1 MFRASIPMLKA
12 LQPLGERVL
21 VKRTMAA
28 KQTKAGV
35 LIPEQV
41 AGKLNEG
48 TVVAVAVGTKDWT
61 PTVKVGDVVL
71 LPEFG
76 GNLVKIEGEELHLY
90 TEESLLG
97 VFKQ

>member
-1 MFRASIPMLKA
+1 MFRVSMPMLKS
-12 LQPLGERVL
+12 LKPLGERVL
-21 VKRTMAA
+21 VKRTLAA

-48 TVVAVAVGTKDWT
+48 TVVAVGAGTKDWT
-61 PTVKVGDVVL
+61 PSVKVGDIVL

-97 VFKQ
+97 VFQE

>member
-1 MFRASIPMLKA
+1 MFRLSMPVLKS

-21 VKRTMAA
+21 VKRTLAA

-48 TVVAVAVGTKDWT
+48 TVVAVGAGNKDWT
-61 PTVKVGDVVL
+61 PSVKVGDIVL

-90 TEESLLG
+90 AEESLLG